1 VAATLQQCEGGI
13 SELTRTVG
21 DRRGGVRFE
30 VVGSFMG
37 TFQAT
42 EASTRLV
49 DLCEFG
55 ALFEAPLPL
64 AVASTHAVCI
74 SVDGLTTS
82 TEAKVRHVKVQRT
95 GAHDMFRIGV
105 EFVESSTTFLAAVE
119 RLMQSRVLP
128 LEH

>member
-1 VAATLQQCEGGI
+1 
-13 SELTRTVG
+13 
-21 DRRGGVRFE
+21 
-30 VVGSFMG
+30 MG

-49 DLCEFG
+49 DLSEFG
-55 ALFEAPLPL
+55 ALFEAHLPL
-64 AVASTHAVCI
+64 AVASIHSVCV

-82 TEAKVRHVKVQRT
+82 TEAKVRHVRPLNDGSLQR
-95 GAHDMFRIGV
+95 FRIGV

-119 RLMQSRVLP
+119 RLVHSRGLP